1 MNVFLYPFKLT
12 FGIEFMLKKIL
23 LEDYLEMNL
32 TELDWI
38 ELKQFI
44 LKSKVHNKNN
54 LQYCF

>member
-32 TELDWI
+32 TELD
-38 ELKQFI
+38 
-44 LKSKVHNKNN
+44 
-54 LQYCF
+54 